1 MTDLSA
7 KDIPRPPAAKPE
19 ITAVDM
25 PVTVPAQPTVSIDDF
40 CYTLKQ
46 SEKRSGLIY
55 AFQKSETAAERYS
68 DTAVNYQERFQ
79 LFIHKPVKG

>member
-1 MTDLSA
+1 MADLSA
-7 KDIPRPPAAKPE
+7 KDVPSTSVAKLAS
-19 ITAVDM
+19 TAVDM
-25 PVTVPAQPTVSIDDF
+25 PVTVPVQPTVSIDDF

-55 AFQKSETAAERYS
+55 AFQKSETAAERYT
-68 DTAVNYQERFQ
+68 DTAVNYQGRFQ